1 MIFPSNLI
9 VATVPQEYIMEIN
22 QKYPDQISLSG
33 VDGKLLDIISKALHF
48 QYILKYPIDLG
59 FGRKT
64 ENGSWTGMVGMLH
77 RGEADIA
84 LGQLGITEE
93 RSEVADFINPYTNQD
108 ETFMI
113 NKPGLLPTTWAVFLP
128 FGIFI
133 WIMVLTALIL
143 TPIVY
148 KLLLNENIS
157 YLRLVLQFYGSLLG
171 KSSPANNNSL
181 KTRTFIV
188 FWSWFAL
195 IISNSYSAA
204 LLSFLTLP
212 IHQQA
217 IKNFEELSDAVK
229 QGTHKCLAMEGLSVP
244 DLHTADQE
252 YLKYLGES
260 IDKNGWYLDPSKMI
274 NENQLSDTTAIVDL
288 RFMLQILNAGLSSD
302 SYMISD
308 DTLFSWKIA
317 IAVRKDF
324 CCKKMLNTVINRVY
338 GAGLFDK
345 FLKDEWQKVKI
356 STTKIFSNDFEIKPL
371 SIRDTAGPY
380 ILLLMGYLFSSCI
393 LIGEKII
400 ARLFKSK

>member
-1 MIFPSNLI
+1 MIFPSNVI
-9 VATVPQEYIMEIN
+9 VATVPQEFIMEIN
-22 QKYPDQISLSG
+22 QKYPDKIR
-33 VDGKLLDIISKALHF
+33 
-48 QYILKYPIDLG
+48 
-59 FGRKT
+59 FGRKA

-113 NKPGLLPTTWAVFLP
+113 KKPGLLPTTWA
-128 FGIFI
+128 
-133 WIMVLTALIL
+133 
-143 TPIVY
+143 
-148 KLLLNENIS
+148 S
-157 YLRLVLQFYGSLLG
+157 SG

-181 KTRTFIV
+181 KTRTLFV

-212 IHQQA
+212 LHQQA

-229 QGTHKCLAMEGLSVP
+229 QGTHKCFAMEGLSVP
-244 DLHTADQE
+244 DLHTVDQE

-274 NENQLSDTTAIVDL
+274 SENQLSDTTAIVDL

-308 DTLFSWKIA
+308 DTL
-317 IAVRKDF
+317 
-324 CCKKMLNTVINRVY
+324 
-338 GAGLFDK
+338 
-345 FLKDEWQKVKI
+345 
-356 STTKIFSNDFEIKPL
+356 L
-371 SIRDTAGPY
+371 S
-380 ILLLMGYLFSSCI
+380 
-393 LIGEKII
+393 
-400 ARLFKSK
+400 